1 MNTAYLVFAC
11 FFVSSLCSM
20 ERSPTP
26 DELKIVQAA
35 LEQEK
40 VSYDAQSAKIVRKP
54 SMNNLF
60 EVDQNKIRYL
70 VDTRAK
76 AVVNQYTIAD
86 RPAKY

>member
-1 MNTAYLVFAC
+1 MKKFCIGIFLVSAHIF
-11 FFVSSLCSM
+11 SM

-40 VSYDAQSAKIVRKP
+40 VSYDSQSIKIVRKP
-54 SMNNLF
+54 GMSNLF
-60 EVDQNKIRYL
+60 DVDKNNVRYL

-76 AVVNQYTIAD
+76 AVLNQYAIAD
-86 RPAKY
+86 RPAQC